1 MMKMK
6 TKMQME
12 DEENALFT
20 LDILKYYTIEVDEE
34 RLAKNLVHEGNVRQD
49 SADTAMEEAPWPWQ
63 IEGPEDTQENRENY
77 ISERIKK
84 IEEKRE
90 ELNEYFEMANDE
102 ELDSYFQKIRYSQK
116 IREEDELQ
124 DEMSEL
130 IESFGEFLNK
140 Y

>member
-1 MMKMK
+1 M
-6 TKMQME
+6 
-12 DEENALFT
+12 
-20 LDILKYYTIEVDEE
+20 
-34 RLAKNLVHEGNVRQD
+34 
-49 SADTAMEEAPWPWQ
+49 
-63 IEGPEDTQENRENY
+63 
-77 ISERIKK
+77 
-84 IEEKRE
+84 
-90 ELNEYFEMANDE
+90 NEYFEMANDE